1 MVKKRV
7 EISGRVLFT
16 WLILGGFILLFAPQ
30 SLTNKLRF
38 AFVRVFH
45 RPLSICKNLTQAACK
60 QQSLASVVD
69 RNKYIKLRN
78 HLANNIQ
85 WLHQERQ
92 KVEKLSGLRNRA
104 VWNGVNFVLADVI
117 TAFVDGS
124 RSEIIIN
131 RGKIDGL
138 AEGQFVLDQ
147 YSIIGTISE
156 LDSRTARVQLV
167 TDPKFKVAV
176 KIGELNVQGIMQGNG
191 NNSAKIQLLPK
202 KHKIKTGEIVY
213 VRKKPGFLDIPM
225 IVGTVAQC
233 KTDSENPLLWDII
246 VKPACDIQRLNS
258 VVVIVMNSQEQEQ
271 TQYAEQPADS

>member
-7 EISGRVLFT
+7 KISGRALFT
-16 WLILGGFILLFAPQ
+16 WLMLGGFILLFAPQ

-45 RPLSICKNLTQAACK
+45 RPLSICRDFQLAVCK
-60 QQSLASVVD
+60 QPPLANVVD

-104 VWNGVNFVLADVI
+104 VWNGANFVLADVI

-124 RSEIIIN
+124 RSEIVIN

-233 KTDSENPLLWDII
+233 KTDGENPLLWDIM
-246 VKPACDIQRLNS
+246 VKPVCDIQRINS
-258 VVVIVMNSQEQEQ
+258 VVVIVMNSQEQNQ